1 MKLKKTLALL
11 LIATLT
17 ISSNITGVTTN
28 AEQSQAKQV
37 IAKSEQNSIK
47 QSTVKKLEVFNETQL
62 LAKKSKYTT
71 ISKAAEAIRPKV
83 LRHEPNARVY
93 IKTTISNPTDA
104 YTALRNE
111 VLKITDNSD
120 EGDYMRWDNR
130 IEEPSYRYYS
140 ETKSGKKYYYYE
152 FKIKYTY
159 YTTLTQKN
167 QVDQKVDEI
176 IKSFNF
182 TETTTDYEKVKTVYD
197 YVCSTVTYA
206 KDMRPLIVYTSWS
219 ALFNNEAV
227 CQGYAQLMYKM
238 LKELGISVRVIP
250 GKANNQSHG
259 WNIVKLGDYYY
270 NLDST
275 WDAELYHNK
284 MQYQFFLKGDKFPY
298 HKRYDEFSTDEFYAE
313 YPMAEKE
320 YGQEN
325 QDYSFNSKKAKF
337 QIIEPKI
344 ISAKR
349 KKIKIRKID
358 EVKKYE
364 VLYCTSKKFRSNKKK
379 MVTSKTV
386 FKLKRLKKE
395 KKYYVKYRGYCYIDG
410 TRVNTRW
417 SSIKRIK
424 KFL

>member
-1 MKLKKTLALL
+1 MKLKRTLVLL
-11 LIATLT
+11 LVVTLT
-17 ISSNITGVTTN
+17 LSQNISGVTTK
-28 AEQSQAKQV
+28 AEQNQV
-37 IAKSEQNSIK
+37 K
-47 QSTVKKLEVFNETQL
+47 QSTVKKLDGFKEPQL

-71 ISKAAEAIRPKV
+71 ISKAAESIRPKV
-83 LRHEPNARVY
+83 LRHESQAKAYV
-93 IKTTISNPTDA
+93 KTTISNPTDA

-159 YTTLTQKN
+159 YTTLTQKT
-167 QVDQKVDEI
+167 QVDKKVEEI

-238 LKELGISVRVIP
+238 LKELGMSVRVIP

-275 WDAELYHNK
+275 WDAELYHNN
-284 MQYQFFLKGDKFPY
+284 MQYQFFLKGERFPY
-298 HKRYDEFSTDEFYAE
+298 HKRFDEYATDEFYVE

-325 QDYSFNSKKAKF
+325 QDYSFNSKKAKI
-337 QIIEPKI
+337 QVIEPKFT
-344 ISAKR
+344 SAKR

-364 VLYCTSKKFRSNKKK
+364 VLYCTNKKFKTDKKK
-379 MVTSKTV
+379 LVTSKTV
-386 FKLKRLKKE
+386 FKLKKLKKAE
-395 KKYYVKYRGYCYIDG
+395 NYYIKYRGYCYIDG
-410 TRVNTRW
+410 TRVNTQW
-417 SSIKRIK
+417 SQIK
-424 KFL
+424 KIKK